1 MHINNVEDYIGYA
14 LHLRKKLPDLY
25 DKSRRECNEFIM
37 SEKRQI
43 RLLRL
48 FDKISDEN
56 ANNIEKFLERFITNF
71 D

>member
-1 MHINNVEDYIGYA
+1 MENYYVGYA
-14 LHLRKKLPDLY
+14 LRLKKKLPDLY
-25 DKSRRECNEFIM
+25 NESPKECNNFIM
-37 SEKRQI
+37 KEKRQI

-56 ANNIEKFLERFITNF
+56 ANNIEKFLERFITDF